1 MFRIVIFVVIIIIV
15 LFFLDSLL
23 LQFYKQVRL
32 KPVTGHLNNTTY
44 LIRIDMGSTMNIEF
58 HSM

>member
-15 LFFLDSLL
+15 FFDSLL

-44 LIRIDMGSTMNIEF
+44 LIRIDMGSTMNIAF